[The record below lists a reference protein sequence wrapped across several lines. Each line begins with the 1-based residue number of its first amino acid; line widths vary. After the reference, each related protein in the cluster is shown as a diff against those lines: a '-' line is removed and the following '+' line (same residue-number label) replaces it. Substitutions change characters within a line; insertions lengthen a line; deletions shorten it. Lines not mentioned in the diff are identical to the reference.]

1 MMDKAK
7 MMADAFRLRKALESE
22 VVQIEEDGVKV
33 CIGGDFRIRS
43 IHLDDFENVVL
54 KDVINKALKKVQE
67 NAALKLKELSD
78 LNNLLD

>member
-1 MMDKAK
+1 
-7 MMADAFRLRKALESE
+7 
-22 VVQIEEDGVKV
+22 
-33 CIGGDFRIRS
+33 
-43 IHLDDFENVVL
+43 VVL